1 MKKMDNSCSSSP
13 LACFRKEGLDRT
25 LSHQQ
30 ERSKQSSVHVLHQ
43 YRTEGDVKGK
53 TGRKQTQT
61 LMKVLLKRG
70 RTRMCLSLLVLCTG
84 HAFSYTR
91 GPLRKFK
98 DSRNANWKMYPLGVY
113 RNIPLARIIMNQTE
127 ICY

>member
-1 MKKMDNSCSSSP
+1 MKKMDNSCSSYP
-13 LACFRKEGLDRT
+13 LAYFQKEGLDRT

-43 YRTEGDVKGK
+43 YRAGGDVKGK
-53 TGRKQTQT
+53 PGRKQTQI

-70 RTRMCLSLLVLCTG
+70 RTRMFLSLLVLCTG
-84 HAFSYTR
+84 HVFSNTC

-98 DSRNANWKMYPLGVY
+98 DSRDVNWKM
-113 RNIPLARIIMNQTE
+113 
-127 ICY
+127 